1 MNKPSALLFFLLFVL
16 NLSIYSQSENLEI
29 KEEIVTPVKH
39 WVKPAEGK
47 NYLLWTVIEKYDNC
61 IYLIERSSNNTDW
74 EMIGYKDAYKSPGDI
89 PLAYYFTDEEPLNG
103 NNFYRLK
110 RVILLKSA
118 SAESNPIEI
127 ITVKTN

>member
-1 MNKPSALLFFLLFVL
+1 MNKTSALLFFLLFAI
-16 NLSIYSQSENLEI
+16 NHSIYSQSENLEI

-61 IYLIERSSNNTDW
+61 IYLIERSSNNADW
-74 EMIGYKDAYKSPGDI
+74 EMIGYKDAFKSPENI
-89 PLAYYFTDEEPLNG
+89 PLAYYYTDEKPGSG

-110 RVILLKSA
+110 RVMLLKSA
-118 SAESNPIEI
+118 STESNPTEI